1 MIKLTS
7 QTTVKDSNDLSDRT
21 DGLQMCVD
29 SLKTSKCVPEENLLS
44 SSHRAQVAENQTE
57 ALMITLPELQEKVK
71 SQPWRV
77 SVAKV

>member
-1 MIKLTS
+1 M
-7 QTTVKDSNDLSDRT
+7 VKDSNDLSDRT
-21 DGLQMCVD
+21 DGLQMCVN
-29 SLKTSKCVPEENLLS
+29 SLKVSKCVPEENLLF

-57 ALMITLPELQEKVK
+57 ALIITLLELQEKFK